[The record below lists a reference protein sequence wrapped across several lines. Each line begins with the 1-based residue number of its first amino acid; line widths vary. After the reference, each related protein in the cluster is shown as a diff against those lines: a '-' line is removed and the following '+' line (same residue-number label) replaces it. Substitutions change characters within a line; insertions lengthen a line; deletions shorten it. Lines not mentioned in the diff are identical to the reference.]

1 MASSSAVSQDDL
13 VDNDFE
19 KSNRRSRI
27 RTARARQIN
36 TAAAVAA
43 ANSRLESVHDLD
55 READHQAG
63 VGAASGGA
71 GGGGEEQG
79 AAGPSGAA
87 ARDASG
93 PHLQA
98 GCEQTGSA
106 AAAAGEF
113 AEGNA
118 EKGNPGGAAAAEVG
132 AGEVSPKSRVV
143 KLEAGS
149 SSVSKN
155 RSMMSKA
162 HGHHHGGGKGKG
174 PTRDRRK
181 LREKRRS
188 TGVVHL
194 ASTESTGGST
204 TGDDEESSDAV
215 QGVCAETKRNTQHN
229 ESLISNSY
237 KRARD
242 KLNLSDEDSA
252 KEVSAGSPAA
262 SLLPP
267 TSSSIH
273 LRGSGSGGRVA
284 QSRAKS
290 PSDLE
295 ADDENDH
302 DSLNQSGAEGAE
314 GQGSSSHIPG
324 LMSGNGTDGIGS
336 SGVGGTAEPAAG
348 FGVAGSAVEQQLL
361 LQQQSTNSSTPVVR
375 PTTPIGNVDG
385 SHVSP
390 TRVERVLEENKRLLS
405 LMEEKDRKIHLL
417 EFKIEQLMKDTKT
430 IVEDQSRLQVENTT
444 LLKALSTLDKKQ
456 QVTKGGEK

>member
-43 ANSRLESVHDLD
+43 ANSRLESVYDLD
-55 READHQAG
+55 REGDHQ
-63 VGAASGGA
+63 VGGGA
-71 GGGGEEQG
+71 VGGGVSGVPGGCGSEEQS
-79 AAGPSGAA
+79 AAGTGAS

-98 GCEQTGSA
+98 GCEQAGSA

-113 AEGNA
+113 ADGNA
-118 EKGNPGGAAAAEVG
+118 EKGNPGGAGAADGG

-143 KLEAGS
+143 KLETS
-149 SSVSKN
+149 SASSTVSKS

-215 QGVCAETKRNTQHN
+215 QG
-229 ESLISNSY
+229 
-237 KRARD
+237 
-242 KLNLSDEDSA
+242 
-252 KEVSAGSPAA
+252 
-262 SLLPP
+262 
-267 TSSSIH
+267 
-273 LRGSGSGGRVA
+273 
-284 QSRAKS
+284 
-290 PSDLE
+290 
-295 ADDENDH
+295 
-302 DSLNQSGAEGAE
+302 
-314 GQGSSSHIPG
+314 
-324 LMSGNGTDGIGS
+324 M
-336 SGVGGTAEPAAG
+336 
-348 FGVAGSAVEQQLL
+348 
-361 LQQQSTNSSTPVVR
+361 
-375 PTTPIGNVDG
+375 
-385 SHVSP
+385 
-390 TRVERVLEENKRLLS
+390 
-405 LMEEKDRKIHLL
+405 
-417 EFKIEQLMKDTKT
+417 
-430 IVEDQSRLQVENTT
+430 
-444 LLKALSTLDKKQ
+444 
-456 QVTKGGEK
+456 

>member
-98 GCEQTGSA
+98 GCEQTGS
-106 AAAAGEF
+106 AAAGEF

-215 QGVCAETKRNTQHN
+215 QGKM
-229 ESLISNSY
+229 
-237 KRARD
+237 
-242 KLNLSDEDSA
+242 
-252 KEVSAGSPAA
+252 
-262 SLLPP
+262 
-267 TSSSIH
+267 
-273 LRGSGSGGRVA
+273 GR
-284 QSRAKS
+284 
-290 PSDLE
+290 
-295 ADDENDH
+295 
-302 DSLNQSGAEGAE
+302 
-314 GQGSSSHIPG
+314 
-324 LMSGNGTDGIGS
+324 TGIGH
-336 SGVGGTAEPAAG
+336 PY
-348 FGVAGSAVEQQLL
+348 
-361 LQQQSTNSSTPVVR
+361 R
-375 PTTPIGNVDG
+375 
-385 SHVSP
+385 
-390 TRVERVLEENKRLLS
+390 
-405 LMEEKDRKIHLL
+405 
-417 EFKIEQLMKDTKT
+417 
-430 IVEDQSRLQVENTT
+430 
-444 LLKALSTLDKKQ
+444 
-456 QVTKGGEK
+456 

>member
-43 ANSRLESVHDLD
+43 ANSRLESVYDFD
-55 READHQAG
+55 REGDHQGG
-63 VGAASGGA
+63 VGGV
-71 GGGGEEQG
+71 GGGVGVGSEEQG
-79 AAGPSGAA
+79 AAGPGGAV

-98 GCEQTGSA
+98 GSEQAGAA

-113 AEGNA
+113 ADGNA
-118 EKGNPGGAAAAEVG
+118 EKGNPGGAGAADGG

-143 KLEAGS
+143 KLETSS
-149 SSVSKN
+149 SSVSKS

-215 QGVCAETKRNTQHN
+215 QG
-229 ESLISNSY
+229 
-237 KRARD
+237 
-242 KLNLSDEDSA
+242 
-252 KEVSAGSPAA
+252 
-262 SLLPP
+262 
-267 TSSSIH
+267 
-273 LRGSGSGGRVA
+273 
-284 QSRAKS
+284 
-290 PSDLE
+290 
-295 ADDENDH
+295 
-302 DSLNQSGAEGAE
+302 
-314 GQGSSSHIPG
+314 
-324 LMSGNGTDGIGS
+324 M
-336 SGVGGTAEPAAG
+336 
-348 FGVAGSAVEQQLL
+348 
-361 LQQQSTNSSTPVVR
+361 
-375 PTTPIGNVDG
+375 
-385 SHVSP
+385 
-390 TRVERVLEENKRLLS
+390 
-405 LMEEKDRKIHLL
+405 
-417 EFKIEQLMKDTKT
+417 
-430 IVEDQSRLQVENTT
+430 
-444 LLKALSTLDKKQ
+444 
-456 QVTKGGEK
+456 